1 MRLRLASSDSAT
13 AAPMRPNSVDGIRTL
28 VPTTTFGFSFAST
41 RPRFFSDSPLPYIAA
56 VSK

>member
-1 MRLRLASSDSAT
+1 MRARLASSEAAT
-13 AAPMRPNSVDGIRTL
+13 AVPMRPNSADGMLTL
-28 VPTTTFGFSFAST
+28 VPTTTSGFSFAST